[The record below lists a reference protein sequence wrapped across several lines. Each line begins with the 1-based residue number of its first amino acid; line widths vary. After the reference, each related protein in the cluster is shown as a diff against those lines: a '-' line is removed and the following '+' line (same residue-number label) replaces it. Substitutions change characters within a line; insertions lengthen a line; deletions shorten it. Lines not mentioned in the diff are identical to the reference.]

1 MNLVAKPG
9 MLYTLEVSVRTEAA
23 VAMFGLVGLFAEAAA
38 NENGGSF
45 EIHVVQTERIG
56 K

>member
-1 MNLVAKPG
+1 MMNLDAKPG
-9 MLYTLEVSVRTEAA
+9 MLYALEVSVRT
-23 VAMFGLVGLFAEAAA
+23 EAAA